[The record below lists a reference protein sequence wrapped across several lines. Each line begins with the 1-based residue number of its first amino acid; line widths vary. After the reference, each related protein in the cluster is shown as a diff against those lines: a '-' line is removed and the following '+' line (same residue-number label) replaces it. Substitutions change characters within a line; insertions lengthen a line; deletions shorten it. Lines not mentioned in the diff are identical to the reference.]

1 MKEKNL
7 LDNEIQL
14 YMKNID
20 TIDDFMS
27 QNAVHK
33 DTKNQTQL
41 NRNKMFN
48 LMDIIVIDG
57 DPTILPWSLS
67 AIKINKF
74 LLKCLK
80 SNKRVFCTTFATNC
94 LIYLC
99 ASNIETR
106 IKILN
111 GNNGSQFG
119 DFSNIKKSLDQ
130 IE

>member
-1 MKEKNL
+1 
-7 LDNEIQL
+7 
-14 YMKNID
+14 
-20 TIDDFMS
+20 
-27 QNAVHK
+27 
-33 DTKNQTQL
+33 
-41 NRNKMFN
+41 
-48 LMDIIVIDG
+48 MDIIVIDG
-57 DPTILPWSLS
+57 DPNILPWSLS

-111 GNNGSQFG
+111 GNNGS
-119 DFSNIKKSLDQ
+119 
-130 IE
+130 